1 VAQDQIQFF
10 YVPQQQVVVAV
21 ETEDHKVQRVLLQV
35 VQVEDR
41 EQDLTLEMD
50 QSVEQEIHHQLAH
63 LKEIQ
68 VVLVLMV

>member
-10 YVPQQQVVVAV
+10 YVPQQQVEEVV
-21 ETEDHKVQRVLLQV
+21 EPEDHLVQRVLLQV

-41 EQDLTLEMD
+41 EQDLTQEMD
-50 QSVEQEIHHQLAH
+50 QSVEQEIHHQLVH

-68 VVLVLMV
+68 VEQVLMV

>member
-1 VAQDQIQFF
+1 MAQDQIQFF

-50 QSVEQEIHHQLAH
+50 Q
-63 LKEIQ
+63 
-68 VVLVLMV
+68 

>member
-21 ETEDHKVQRVLLQV
+21 ETKDHLVQRVLLQV

-68 VVLVLMV
+68 VEQVLMV